1 MYAPHFDGSRSFK
14 IEVETFCR
22 HFTQKEKVAKL
33 EVIIY
38 IIEWYLCKKHV
49 FFQTFGYLP
58 VCGPVRLKDPDICL
72 QYIEYYGTM
81 ANDPPELPYEVFFG
95 RCVSYFYFW
104 KKHEYNNDEIRIE
117 ISIL

>member
-1 MYAPHFDGSRSFK
+1 MELWGHEKSMEMLHASLKKKCEMYAPHFDGSRSFK

-49 FFQTFGYLP
+49 FF
-58 VCGPVRLKDPDICL
+58 
-72 QYIEYYGTM
+72 
-81 ANDPPELPYEVFFG
+81 
-95 RCVSYFYFW
+95 
-104 KKHEYNNDEIRIE
+104 
-117 ISIL
+117 